1 MHPAL
6 RKDPLFYKDTPHF
19 PLFYNNTPHFP
30 LFFTKKHPPISFH
43 AYGLVDVSKLNCLLL
58 LEHEVDTRH

>member
-6 RKDPLFYKDTPHF
+6 RKDPLFYKDTPTFHF
-19 PLFYNNTPHFP
+19 FTTTHPIFH
-30 LFFTKKHPPISFH
+30 FFTKNTPPISFH

-58 LEHEVDTRH
+58 LEHEVDTGH